1 MTGKTARSGIN
12 ARIADLLAEQAD
24 WAIDLDEAADSIL
37 AALSDDE
44 QMAIVRSSVRRML
57 GDACRSNGRVG
68 RVTSAGTVYF
78 REQGEQLQMLT
89 PQDFE
94 ALAQQRSA
102 LAKPLAA
109 DAMWFRVVGETAL
122 GRGCAPDAPVE
133 TVLSADEID
142 AMREAV
148 GGEVA
153 S

>member
-1 MTGKTARSGIN
+1 MTGKTARNGIN
-12 ARIADLLAEQAD
+12 ARIAELLAEQSE
-24 WAIDLDEAADSIL
+24 WAIDLDEAADEIL
-37 AALSDDE
+37 AALSTAE
-44 QMAIVRSSVRRML
+44 QMAIVRTSVRRML

-78 REQGEQLQMLT
+78 REQGDQLQMLT
-89 PQDFE
+89 PEDFA
-94 ALAQQRSA
+94 ALARQRSA
-102 LAKPLAA
+102 LAKPLAD
-109 DAMWFRVVGETAL
+109 DALWFTVVSETAL

-148 GGEVA
+148 GGA